1 MRRTQAV
8 FLKAYARRAQTEILQ
23 DLGNARVQQLDV
35 RMIDRDALD
44 PRVAQGDL
52 LSKGIQHD
60 DRLSSAWPQEHEPA
74 HGVSKIKMPGKRP
87 GQGHAGQI
95 GEVDAGADRNRFQ
108 AVRVH
113 VLIEARNV
121 GDDFAVRRHIRSF
134 PDG

>member
-1 MRRTQAV
+1 
-8 FLKAYARRAQTEILQ
+8 
-23 DLGNARVQQLDV
+23 
-35 RMIDRDALD
+35 MIDRDTLD
-44 PRVAQGDL
+44 PA
-52 LSKGIQHD
+52 
-60 DRLSSAWPQEHEPA
+60 SSRKATFSAKESSTMTGSPLRGHKSMNPRTVLARSRCQ
-74 HGVSKIKMPGKRP
+74 GKRT
-87 GQGHAGQI
+87 GQGHAGRM